1 MSKYSPIGCWPW
13 PWDCW
18 VVREKVRA
26 KEMQTWQKWHY
37 YSMIKII
44 FLATLINF
52 LWRLF
57 HFNLNLENMWIISQF
72 MVVLEKVD
80 RKASTTE
87 KLAQVGKTKDK
98 YIWTICTF
106 SRAWETALRAE
117 GVLSDLL
124 LAIVRITQLDKPS
137 EERNKREVR
146 IGLFRRVFK
155 PYLLI

>member
-1 MSKYSPIGCWPW
+1 
-13 PWDCW
+13 
-18 VVREKVRA
+18 
-26 KEMQTWQKWHY
+26 
-37 YSMIKII
+37 
-44 FLATLINF
+44 
-52 LWRLF
+52 
-57 HFNLNLENMWIISQF
+57 

-106 SRAWETALRAE
+106 FRAWETALRAE

-137 EERNKREVR
+137 EERNKKRSSDWIIQKSRQTLSVD
-146 IGLFRRVFK
+146 I
-155 PYLLI
+155 